1 MLDLVSLF
9 NDFHIDYEIS
19 QKWINVQCPH
29 CLDKGKHGGFNINGE
44 YYNCFRCGGHDRN
57 YTLRKLLNVS
67 RSTFATIAEQYSGKN
82 SFIAKKADFIPVD
95 SVKLPGGA
103 LKKIHIKYL
112 KERGFDYKYLVN
124 KYKLQGT
131 TWLDF
136 GWEYRII
143 IPIIVN
149 GVVVAFQGRTVID
162 DKIRYKTSK
171 NEESIIPAKNTLYN
185 MDNCKGRYAVIV
197 EGAFDAMR
205 IGDGVVATLGTGMT
219 QAQKELIY
227 EKYDEVTFLFDP
239 EYEAQ
244 KRAEEHGNDLAAL
257 GVTVN
262 ICNMEWEHDPG
273 SLTEEEIKKVRNL
286 LKIY

>member
-1 MLDLVSLF
+1 MVYASSIGFFTYFTPATLPALKVLPHIIAASISCSALCVNTLPLPALNSILF
-9 NDFHIDYEIS
+9 S
-19 QKWINVQCPH
+19 
-29 CLDKGKHGGFNINGE
+29 
-44 YYNCFRCGGHDRN
+44 
-57 YTLRKLLNVS
+57 KL
-67 RSTFATIAEQYSGKN
+67 STAAFT
-82 SFIAKKADFIPVD
+82 AKKADFIPVN

-112 KERGFDYKYLVN
+112 KERGFDPEYLVK

-171 NEESIIPAKNTLYN
+171 NEESIIPAKNILYN

-239 EYEAQ
+239 VYEAQ

>member
-1 MLDLVSLF
+1 MLDYVSLF
-9 NDFHIDYEIS
+9 NDYNIDYEIS
-19 QKWINVQCPH
+19 QKWVNVQCPH

-67 RSTFATIAEQYSGKN
+67 SGTLEALIEQYSGINTVTEKQYVP
-82 SFIAKKADFIPVD
+82 AE

-112 KERGFDYKYLVN
+112 KERGFDPEYLVE

-171 NEESIIPAKNTLYN
+171 NEESVIPAKNTLYN
-185 MDNCKGRYAVIV
+185 MDNCKGRYAIIV
-197 EGAFDAMR
+197 EGPFDAMR
-205 IGDGVVATLGTGMT
+205 VGDGAVATLGTGMT
-219 QAQKELIY
+219 QAQKELIC

-244 KRAEEHGNDLAAL
+244 KRAEKHGNDLAVL

-273 SLTEEEIKKVRNL
+273 SLTEEEVKKVRNML
-286 LKIY
+286 NLS